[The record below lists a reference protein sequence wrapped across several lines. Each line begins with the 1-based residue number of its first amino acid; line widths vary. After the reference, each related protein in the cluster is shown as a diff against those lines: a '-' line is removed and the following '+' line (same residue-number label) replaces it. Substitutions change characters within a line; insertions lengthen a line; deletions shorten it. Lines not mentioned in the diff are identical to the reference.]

1 MSCVHPEISGGCFN
15 IFRLV
20 KISGVCTEIS
30 IMCLETLI
38 VQSYFICFLSYD
50 TTNFQI
56 AESLR
61 HVSGSFEHVL
71 KISRCFKSS
80 GTCPGFFTL
89 KKIKMNIFFHVPQ
102 FQIAKHFLRVSK
114 FFLYIHKDNIIFL
127 SYDTKNFRIAQ
138 KFSDSNATL
147 LPGFF
152 SLCGADPSRGK
163 NLPLH

>member
-1 MSCVHPEISGGCFN
+1 MRFFVCFFILWQKNFQIAQSFLCEPEISGVCFN

-20 KISGVCTEIS
+20 QISGMCPEIS
-30 IMCLETLI
+30 SMCLETLI
-38 VQSYFICFLSYD
+38 VQNYLICFLSYD

-89 KKIKMNIFFHVPQ
+89 KKIKMNIFFSCATKK

-114 FFLYIHKDNIIFL
+114 FFFLY
-127 SYDTKNFRIAQ
+127 TQR
-138 KFSDSNATL
+138 
-147 LPGFF
+147 
-152 SLCGADPSRGK
+152 
-163 NLPLH
+163 